1 MLKLTELA
9 VKLDIAQFEKAAR
22 ILADMYKKIV
32 EYNKEVAKSNKLLKD
47 QEELRKKLNIY
58 VQNGKTI
65 GLIKEESNG

>member
-9 VKLDIAQFEKAAR
+9 VKLDIAQFEKAAK
-22 ILADMYKKIV
+22 ILAEMYKKIL

-58 VQNGKTI
+58 VKDGKVI
-65 GLIKEESNG
+65 GLVKEESNG

>member
-9 VKLDIAQFEKAAR
+9 VKLDIAQFEKAAK

-47 QEELRKKLNIY
+47 QEELRKRLNVY
-58 VQNGKTI
+58 VKDGKVI
-65 GLIKEESNG
+65 GLIKENSNG